1 MQDRKF
7 DVDVDQDL
15 LESFAESLSSMD
27 YTTLCIMNHKS
38 REENDKNVP
47 MLHNYDNV
55 LYPDERN
62 LLFHGNSLDNIE
74 RMHWHYI
81 DGSNECLRNLY
92 DANIQPPSQLMIPT
106 TTQQSQQVITTTTTT
121 TKSSTGKI
129 ASARTPSAAAK
140 QRRR

>member
-1 MQDRKF
+1 MQERRL

-38 REENDKNVP
+38 REEHDKNIP
-47 MLHNYDNV
+47 MLHNYDMSF
-55 LYPDERN
+55 PDDRN

-81 DGSNECLRNLY
+81 DGSNESLRNLY
-92 DANIQPPSQLMIPT
+92 DANIPPSQLMPPIP
-106 TTQQSQQVITTTTTT
+106 QNKVS
-121 TKSSTGKI
+121 TKNTVKQTSG
-129 ASARTPSAAAK
+129 RLPSAAAK